1 MVTVRSYLYV
11 PGDQPRMLAKATAR
25 GADALIIDLEDAVAP
40 AMKDTARQA
49 VAEWLAAVAGPAAG
63 GPAGQAGGQ
72 AGPEIWIRV
81 NEAGPDGSPP
91 EADLRVAAHPAVTG
105 IVQAK
110 CADAGYLGRLAAAL
124 DEAESRAGISRGA
137 LKVTAL
143 VESAAGVQ
151 SLAALAAAPRV
162 CRFQLGEADLV
173 AELGMEPGPDGTELL
188 AIRVSV
194 VVASAAAGLDP
205 PVGAASTDLADSD
218 GLRRGTEALRRLGFA
233 GRTALHPAQVA
244 VINEVFTPTS
254 AQEERARALLARY
267 RQAIEAGQGVFTDDR
282 GSMVDKAVVR
292 AASNVVTRA
301 RLSRG
306 RAAATG
312 GDRDDG

>member
-1 MVTVRSYLYV
+1 MVTLRSYLYV
-11 PGDQPRMLAKATAR
+11 PGDQPGKLAKATTRA
-25 GADALIIDLEDAVAP
+25 ADALIVDLEDAVAP
-40 AMKDTARQA
+40 AMKDTARQI
-49 VAEWLAAVAGPAAG
+49 VAEWLATVADPDG
-63 GPAGQAGGQ
+63 GR

-91 EADLRVAAHPAVTG
+91 EADLMVAVHPAVTG

-110 CADAGYLGRLAAAL
+110 CSDAGHLGRLAAEL
-124 DEAESRAGISRGA
+124 DEAEARAAISHGTM
-137 LKVTAL
+137 KVAAL

-151 SLAALAAAPRV
+151 SLTALAAAPRV

-173 AELGMEPGPDGTELL
+173 AELGMEPGPDGAELL
-188 AIRVSV
+188 AIRVGV

-205 PVGAASTDLADSD
+205 PVGAASIDLADSD
-218 GLRRGTEALRRLGFA
+218 RLRHGTEALRRLGFA

-254 AQEERARALLARY
+254 AQEERARALLVRY

-282 GSMVDKAVVR
+282 GAMVDKAVVR
-292 AASNVVTRA
+292 AASNVMTRA
-301 RLSRG
+301 QLSRG
-306 RAAATG
+306 LPTANG
-312 GDRDDG
+312 GDRDDS